1 MFAFSGLRAPKASL
15 TLDSDGQKFL
25 YYSLYA
31 WGSTAAISGVTACL
45 EFSPTVPVTSRFK
58 PAFGA
63 VSCWFQS
70 QYKLYMHLNSVAYT
84 LQGR

>member
-15 TLDSDGQKFL
+15 TLDSDGHKFL

-31 WGSTAAISGVTACL
+31 WGSTAAISGVTAFL
-45 EFSPTVPVTSRFK
+45 EFSPTVPATSRFK

-63 VSCWFQS
+63 ISCWFQS
-70 QYKLYMHLNSVAYT
+70 KYKICKDLFFVVSTSLG
-84 LQGR
+84 L